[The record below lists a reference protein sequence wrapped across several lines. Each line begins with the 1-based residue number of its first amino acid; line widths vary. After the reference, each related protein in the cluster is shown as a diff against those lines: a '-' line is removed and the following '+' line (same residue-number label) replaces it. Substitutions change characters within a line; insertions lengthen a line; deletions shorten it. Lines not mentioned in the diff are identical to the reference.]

1 MSEQDRNRTAVSY
14 GRGPLLA
21 LGVMAGAMAVA
32 GGVGAVAMTLDEE
45 PSAVSDQSTVD
56 SSDES
61 SSDALSTGAQDGT
74 SAEDPSGTD
83 STPASDPSDGA
94 GQAKPSQGSAA
105 QSPDEAGSSAAAET
119 GGGAAGSQTGAGS
132 ASSGTAAEAAPGAS
146 QQAGSSSAAAGSGRH
161 VSEAP
166 VDAVPPTA
174 GSANSGPRHAMPVDG
189 SYGVVYEIRWGDT
202 LSEIAMDEGVSTQYL
217 ADLNAI
223 KDPDVIY
230 AGDSLILPVD

>member
-21 LGVMAGAMAVA
+21 LGVMAGAVAVA

-45 PSAVSDQSTVD
+45 PSAVSDQSTID

-61 SSDALSTGAQDGT
+61 SSDASSTGAQDGT

-105 QSPDEAGSSAAAET
+105 QSPDEAGSSAS
-119 GGGAAGSQTGAGS
+119 AGTGAGS
-132 ASSGTAAEAAPGAS
+132 AASGTAAEAAPGAS
-146 QQAGSSSAAAGSGRH
+146 QQAGSSSSAAGSGRH

-189 SYGVVYEIRWGDT
+189 SYGVAYEIRWGDT

-230 AGDSLILPVD
+230 AGDPLILPVD

>member
-21 LGVMAGAMAVA
+21 LGVMAGAVAVA

-45 PSAVSDQSTVD
+45 PSAVSDQSTID

-61 SSDALSTGAQDGT
+61 SSDASSTGAQDGT

-105 QSPDEAGSSAAAET
+105 QSPDEADSSAS
-119 GGGAAGSQTGAGS
+119 AGTGAGS
-132 ASSGTAAEAAPGAS
+132 AASGTAAEAAPGAS
-146 QQAGSSSAAAGSGRH
+146 QQAGSSSSAAGSGRH

-230 AGDSLILPVD
+230 AGDPLILPVD

>member
-32 GGVGAVAMTLDEE
+32 GGVGAVAMTFDEE
-45 PSAVSDQSTVD
+45 PSAVSDQSTID
-56 SSDES
+56 SSDEP
-61 SSDALSTGAQDGT
+61 SSDASSTGAQDGT

-83 STPASDPSDGA
+83 STPASDPSDGV
-94 GQAKPSQGSAA
+94 GQAKPSQGPAA

-132 ASSGTAAEAAPGAS
+132 AAAEAAPGAP

-230 AGDSLILPVD
+230 AGDRLILPVD

>member
-21 LGVMAGAMAVA
+21 LGVMAGAVAVA

-45 PSAVSDQSTVD
+45 PSAVSDQSTID

-61 SSDALSTGAQDGT
+61 SSDASSTGAQDGT

-105 QSPDEAGSSAAAET
+105 QSPDEAGSSAS
-119 GGGAAGSQTGAGS
+119 AGTGAGS
-132 ASSGTAAEAAPGAS
+132 AASGTAAEAAPGAS
-146 QQAGSSSAAAGSGRH
+146 QQAGSSSSAAGSGRH

-230 AGDSLILPVD
+230 AGDPLILPVD